1 VNEDK
6 RTPDSSEFPAG
17 GNAADVPAPPQPP
30 PFFTDFI
37 ELLYGIIAAP
47 VATLRNVAQRPRPPI
62 GPSLLIYLVVILVN
76 VLAGGASLLQVW
88 RGFLE
93 GFAQTSGGLP
103 VPIEALPSG
112 VGLVLG
118 MAFFALLWAPV
129 TLFFKAGALNLMGVF
144 FGGRGDGRKLFAA
157 FGLTYAPTLVSVPL
171 GLLLGNRPSLSGL
184 ALAFTLGILVWRLIL
199 DIIAIREVH
208 GLDTGRAVGAAL
220 VPLGVVLGLVV
231 IIGAVWLSLFASLFA
246 GGL

>member
-1 VNEDK
+1 VNEDRK
-6 RTPDSSEFPAG
+6 TPDSIEVPAG
-17 GNAADVPAPPQPP
+17 GNVADVPASPQPP

-37 ELLYGIIAAP
+37 ELLYGIIATP

-62 GPSLLIYLVVILVN
+62 GPSLLIYLVVIFVN

-88 RGFLE
+88 RAFLE
-93 GFAQTSGGLP
+93 GFAQNAGGLP
-103 VPIEALPSG
+103 VPIDAMPSG

-118 MAFFALLWAPV
+118 VAFFALLWAPV
-129 TLFFKAGALNLMGVF
+129 SLFFKTGALNLMGVF
-144 FGGRGDGRKLFAA
+144 FGGRGDGRKLLAA
-157 FGLTYAPTLVSVPL
+157 FGLTYAPTLVSVPV

-184 ALAFTLGILVWRLIL
+184 AVAVTLGILVWRLIL

-208 GLDTGRAVGAAL
+208 GLDTGRAAGAAL
-220 VPLGVVLGLVV
+220 VPLGVFLGLAV
-231 IIGAVWLSLFASLFA
+231 IFGAAWVSIFASLFA